1 MVTKLI
7 YPVKLKSFAVNTACA
22 IALSLLPSEAQLADD
37 SSGLNT
43 WFSEEQI
50 QAFGLSA
57 LTPDQKQAL
66 SDWIDE
72 KLADA
77 THKMEDEASQPRRE
91 ETASEFEATV
101 IGEVDGWSGR
111 GVFKLDN
118 GQVWVQRGNER
129 SNKRMSNPKVSIKQ
143 NFLGFY
149 VMTFH
154 STGQKVRVKR
164 RQ

>member
-1 MVTKLI
+1 M
-7 YPVKLKSFAVNTACA
+7 
-22 IALSLLPSEAQLADD
+22 
-37 SSGLNT
+37 

-77 THKMEDEASQPRRE
+77 THKMEDEASQPRSE

-101 IGEVDGWSGR
+101 IGEVNGWSGR

>member
-7 YPVKLKSFAVNTACA
+7 YPVKLKLFAVNTACV
-22 IALSLLPSEAQLADD
+22 IAFSSLPSVAQLADD
-37 SSGLNT
+37 SSGLKT
-43 WFSEEQI
+43 WLTEEQI
-50 QAFGLSA
+50 QTFGLNA
-57 LTPDQKQAL
+57 LSGDQQQAL
-66 SDWIDE
+66 SDWIGD
-72 KLADA
+72 KLAGA
-77 THKMEDEASQPRRE
+77 THRQQGAASQPRRE

-101 IGEVDGWSGR
+101 IGEVNGWNGR

-129 SNKRMSNPKVSIKQ
+129 TNNRMSNPRVSIKQ

>member
-1 MVTKLI
+1 MTGVQT
-7 YPVKLKSFAVNTACA
+7 CA
-22 IALSLLPSEAQLADD
+22 LPISVAQLADD
-37 SSGLNT
+37 SSGLET
-43 WFSEEQI
+43 WLTKEQI
-50 QAFGLSA
+50 QAFGLNA
-57 LTPDQKQAL
+57 LSVDQKQAL
-66 SDWIDE
+66 SDWIGD
-72 KLADA
+72 KLAGA
-77 THKMEDEASQPRRE
+77 TQQQESAASQPRRE

-101 IGEVDGWSGR
+101 IGEVNGWNGR
-111 GVFKLDN
+111 GIFKLDN

-129 SNKRMSNPKVSIKQ
+129 SNNRMSNPRVSIKQ

>member
-7 YPVKLKSFAVNTACA
+7 YPVKLKSFAVNAACVFA
-22 IALSLLPSEAQLADD
+22 VSLLPSEAQLADD
-37 SSGLNT
+37 SSALKT
-43 WFSEEQI
+43 WLSEEEI
-50 QAFGLSA
+50 QAFGLNA
-57 LTPDQKQAL
+57 LTADQKQAL
-66 SDWIDE
+66 ADWIGE

-77 THKMEDEASQPRRE
+77 TQEMVDEASQPSRE

-101 IGEVDGWSGR
+101 IGEVNGWSGR

-129 SNKRMSNPKVSIKQ
+129 SNKRMSNPKVFIKR

-149 VMTFH
+149 VMTFQ

-164 RQ
+164 RR

>member
-7 YPVKLKSFAVNTACA
+7 YPVKLKLFAVNTACV
-22 IALSLLPSEAQLADD
+22 IALSSLPLVAQLADD
-37 SSGLNT
+37 SSGLET
-43 WFSEEQI
+43 WLTKEQI
-50 QAFGLSA
+50 QAFGLNA
-57 LTPDQKQAL
+57 LSVDQKQAL
-66 SDWIDE
+66 SDWIGD
-72 KLADA
+72 KLAGA
-77 THKMEDEASQPRRE
+77 TQQQEGAASQPRRE

-101 IGEVDGWSGR
+101 IGEVNGWNGR
-111 GVFKLDN
+111 GIFKLDN

-129 SNKRMSNPKVSIKQ
+129 SNNRMSNPRVSIKQ

>member
-7 YPVKLKSFAVNTACA
+7 YPVKLKSLAVNTAFV
-22 IALSLLPSEAQLADD
+22 IAFSSLPAEAQLTSD
-37 SSGLNT
+37 SNGLKKWLT
-43 WFSEEQI
+43 DEQI
-50 QAFGLSA
+50 EAFGLGG
-57 LTPDQKQAL
+57 LTADQEQDL
-66 SDWIDE
+66 SDWFDD

-77 THKMEDEASQPRRE
+77 TQGQEGDPSQAHRE
-91 ETASEFEATV
+91 ETAAEFEATV
-101 IGEVDGWSGR
+101 MGEIDGWSGK
-111 GVFKLDN
+111 GIFKLDN

-129 SNKRMSNPKVSIKQ
+129 SNKRMSNPRVSIKQ

-164 RQ
+164 RR

>member
-7 YPVKLKSFAVNTACA
+7 YPVKLKLFAVNTACV
-22 IALSLLPSEAQLADD
+22 IAFSSLPSVAQLADD
-37 SSGLNT
+37 SSGLET
-43 WFSEEQI
+43 WLTKEQI
-50 QAFGLSA
+50 QAFGLNA
-57 LTPDQKQAL
+57 LSVDQKQAL
-66 SDWIDE
+66 SDWIGD
-72 KLADA
+72 KLAGA
-77 THKMEDEASQPRRE
+77 TQQKEGAASQPRRE

-101 IGEVDGWSGR
+101 IGEVNGWNGR
-111 GVFKLDN
+111 GIFKLDN

-129 SNKRMSNPKVSIKQ
+129 SNNRMSNPRVSIKQ

>member
-1 MVTKLI
+1 M
-7 YPVKLKSFAVNTACA
+7 
-22 IALSLLPSEAQLADD
+22 PSEAQQADD
-37 SSGLNT
+37 SSGLKT

-50 QAFGLSA
+50 QAFGLNAAS
-57 LTPDQKQAL
+57 TDQKQAL

-77 THKMEDEASQPRRE
+77 TQEQVDEASQPRRE

-101 IGEVDGWSGR
+101 IGEVNGWSGR
-111 GVFKLDN
+111 GIFKLDN
-118 GQVWVQRGNER
+118 GQVWIQRGNER
-129 SNKRMSNPKVSIKQ
+129 SNKRMSNPRVFVKR

-164 RQ
+164 RR

>member
-7 YPVKLKSFAVNTACA
+7 YPVKLKLLAVNTACV
-22 IALSLLPSEAQLADD
+22 IAFSSLPSVAQLADD
-37 SSGLNT
+37 SSGLET
-43 WFSEEQI
+43 WLTKEQI
-50 QAFGLSA
+50 QAFGLNA
-57 LTPDQKQAL
+57 LSVDQKQAL
-66 SDWIDE
+66 SDWIGD
-72 KLADA
+72 KLAGA
-77 THKMEDEASQPRRE
+77 TQQQEGAASQPRRE

-101 IGEVDGWSGR
+101 IGEVNGWNGR
-111 GVFKLDN
+111 GIFKLDN

-129 SNKRMSNPKVSIKQ
+129 SNNRMSNPRVSIKQ

>member
-7 YPVKLKSFAVNTACA
+7 YPVKLKSFAVNAACVVA
-22 IALSLLPSEAQLADD
+22 VCSLPSEAQLADD
-37 SSGLNT
+37 SSALKT
-43 WFSEEQI
+43 WLSEEQI
-50 QAFGLSA
+50 QAFGLNA
-57 LTPDQKQAL
+57 LTADQKQAL
-66 SDWIDE
+66 SDWIGE

-77 THKMEDEASQPRRE
+77 TQEMGDEASQPRRE

-101 IGEVDGWSGR
+101 IGEVNGWSGK

-129 SNKRMSNPKVSIKQ
+129 SNKRMSNPKVLIKQ

-164 RQ
+164 RR

>member
-1 MVTKLI
+1 MAHK
-7 YPVKLKSFAVNTACA
+7 N
-22 IALSLLPSEAQLADD
+22 
-37 SSGLNT
+37 N
-43 WFSEEQI
+43 
-50 QAFGLSA
+50 QAFGKCSSV
-57 LTPDQKQAL
+57 DQKQAL
-66 SDWIDE
+66 SDWIGD
-72 KLADA
+72 KLAGA
-77 THKMEDEASQPRRE
+77 TQQQEGAASQPRRE

-101 IGEVDGWSGR
+101 IGEVNGWNGR
-111 GVFKLDN
+111 GIFNLDN

-129 SNKRMSNPKVSIKQ
+129 SNNRMSNPRVSIKQ

>member
-7 YPVKLKSFAVNTACA
+7 YPVKLKSFAVNAACVFVV
-22 IALSLLPSEAQLADD
+22 SLLPSEAQLADG
-37 SSGLNT
+37 SSALKT
-43 WFSEEQI
+43 WLSEEQI
-50 QAFGLSA
+50 QAFGLNA
-57 LTPDQKQAL
+57 LTADQKQAL
-66 SDWIDE
+66 ADWIGE
-72 KLADA
+72 KMADA
-77 THKMEDEASQPRRE
+77 TQEMVDEASQPRRE

-101 IGEVDGWSGR
+101 IGEVNGWSGR

-118 GQVWVQRGNER
+118 GQVWVQRGSER
-129 SNKRMSNPKVSIKQ
+129 SNKRISNPKVSIKR

-164 RQ
+164 RR